1 MKVAGSSRLIVRTD
15 ADGSLII
22 SQRGALDDDACR
34 RLNEA
39 IIGALRSGS
48 VRVVID
54 LRDAATDGAEAA
66 AGVRRVLLAGE
77 ALARHLDVA
86 YEVRGEG

>member
-1 MKVAGSSRLIVRTD
+1 MRVAGSSRLVVRTD
-15 ADGSLII
+15 ADGGLVI
-22 SQRGALDDDACR
+22 SQRGALDEDACR

-48 VRVVID
+48 TRVVID

-66 AGVRRVLLAGE
+66 AGVRRVLRAGQ
-77 ALARHLDVA
+77 ALARHLEVT
-86 YEVRGEG
+86 YEVRGGR